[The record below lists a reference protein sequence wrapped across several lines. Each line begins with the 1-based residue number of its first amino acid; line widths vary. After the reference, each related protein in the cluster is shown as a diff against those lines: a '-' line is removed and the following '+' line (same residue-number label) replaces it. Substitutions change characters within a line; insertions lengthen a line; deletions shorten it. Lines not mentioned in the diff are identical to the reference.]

1 MAEPIACNLAE
12 NAIDYLIQAGEQ
24 AKDGSPRMLKH
35 ALATLVDGVELLLK
49 ARLELKD
56 WRLIFRDEEN
66 ADHNAYEK
74 GDFDSVSFKE
84 AVKRLK
90 DQCSVEIED
99 PDLFVINESRERRN
113 RIRHFAIVV
122 EHSTAV
128 SLIVKT
134 FAFAV
139 EFVSAQ
145 LEPLRRPLEDQLSHL
160 RTLLGE
166 FQAFVDAR
174 MAAIQSELD
183 SAYDVV
189 RCPFCMQDAL
199 ILGDGKTRCRFCGH
213 SASGEEMAKQWTDR
227 LFGFQSLKDS
237 LVDPRV
243 ERCPECYEQ
252 ACVDMFFETD
262 GSRRH
267 VCFACGESGD
277 YRPCT
282 RCGQLHETTHPGD
295 QCDDCWAY
303 VLERNA

>member
-12 NAIDYLIQAGEQ
+12 NAIDYLILAGEQ

-99 PDLFVINESRERRN
+99 PDLFVINESRQRRN

-183 SAYDVV
+183 SA
-189 RCPFCMQDAL
+189 
-199 ILGDGKTRCRFCGH
+199 
-213 SASGEEMAKQWTDR
+213 
-227 LFGFQSLKDS
+227 
-237 LVDPRV
+237 
-243 ERCPECYEQ
+243 
-252 ACVDMFFETD
+252 
-262 GSRRH
+262 
-267 VCFACGESGD
+267 
-277 YRPCT
+277 
-282 RCGQLHETTHPGD
+282 
-295 QCDDCWAY
+295 
-303 VLERNA
+303 

>member
-12 NAIDYLIQAGEQ
+12 NAIDYLILAGEQ
-24 AKDGSPRMLKH
+24 AQDGSPRMLKH
-35 ALATLVDGVELLLK
+35 DVATLADGVELLLK

-56 WRLIFRDEEN
+56 WRLVFRDERK

-74 GDFDSVSFKE
+74 GNFDSVSFNG

-90 DQCSVEIED
+90 DQCSVELKD
-99 PDLFVINESRERRN
+99 HDLLVVNELRQQRN

-122 EHSTAV
+122 EHSVAI
-128 SLIVKT
+128 SLIVKA
-134 FAFAV
+134 FSFAV
-139 EFVSAQ
+139 EFVSMQ
-145 LEPLRRPLEDQLSHL
+145 LEPLRRPLEEQLSHL
-160 RTLLGE
+160 RALLGE

-174 MAAIQSELD
+174 MAKIQSDLD
-183 SAYDVV
+183 SAFYVV
-189 RCPFCMQDAL
+189 KCPFCMQDAL
-199 ILGDGKTRCRFCGH
+199 LLGDEIPRCRFCGH

-227 LFGFQSLKDS
+227 FFGFQSLKDS

-243 ERCPECYEQ
+243 ERCPECYQQ

-267 VCFACGESGD
+267 VCLACGESGD

-282 RCGQLHETTHPGD
+282 RCGELHESTNPGD
-295 QCDDCWAY
+295 QCDDCWGY